1 MYLGISALLFAAFF
15 ANVLIGSMGMKPY
28 LGVVPEM
35 LTLLAAAVFFVL
47 EILRREAADKSK
59 KISN

>member
-1 MYLGISALLFAAFF
+1 MYLGISAILFAIFF
-15 ANVLIGSMGMKPY
+15 LNVLIGSMISTPY

-47 EILRREAADKSK
+47 EILRREAAEKKS
-59 KISN
+59 SE